1 MAENKKIRVT
11 ELDFDEIKS
20 NFKAFLQNQ
29 SEFTDYN
36 LDSSA
41 MSVLLDVLAYNTHYN
56 AIYANLIANEMFL
69 DSASKRNSV
78 VSLAKQLGYT
88 PQSVRS
94 ARAKVDLF
102 AVPSGTPSTL
112 FLPKLQ
118 PFTAIKDGRTYTFY
132 NKDSRI
138 IVPIGGVYVFSDLE
152 IVEGTP
158 LTATFEVGPSTKFLL
173 GNSNIDLSTLTVE
186 VQESSDVVNVETF
199 VRATSINN
207 IKATTPVYYVQEVY
221 DGLYEI
227 KFGDGVIGKSVVNGN
242 IVRISYIVST
252 GSDAN
257 SIKVFQF
264 DGSTDVSAEFV
275 MVLKEEATGGGEI
288 ETTESIK
295 FRAPLAFSTQNRAV
309 TAEDYKNIILTEYSD
324 VDAVSVWGGEENDPP
339 VFGRV
344 FLSIKPKS
352 GEILTEDQKLIIRR
366 DILGRKGV
374 IGIEPVFIDPE
385 YLFLTVSSIFFYD
398 PASTSK
404 TEQNLIADVRST
416 IQSYNEDELEQFG
429 GAFKYSQLLRKIDD
443 TDRSISNNRTTL
455 VMYKEFSIIEENA
468 LNYVIGFGNSI
479 IPGTIITTAFRIPGS
494 SIDYYIQDDGN
505 NNLLIFSVVNGERVF
520 NGTPVG
526 IVDYV
531 GGTLVLSNFAFSL
544 ATGDAR
550 VFATPRETDV
560 AAIKNQLIRIRNEDI
575 FVQAVPVNRFNNN
588 IRTV

>member
-416 IQSYNEDELEQFG
+416 IQSYNENELEQFG
-429 GAFKYSQLLRKIDD
+429 GAFKYSQLLRRIDD